1 MSEKGESGVMLE
13 VATPTGV
20 AMRMRCEWV
29 QAPSVRGQ
37 FGVLREHLPLL
48 AALRCGIMKASED
61 GKVKIVAVGPGFAS
75 VQPDRVEVLT
85 DLFVRAEDVDV
96 DAAKK
101 DLEDAEAK
109 LKASDHE
116 TESAEH
122 LELVRNL
129 EWAIARIDAAAE
141 LD

>member
-1 MSEKGESGVMLE
+1 VAEGAVLLE
-13 VATPTGV
+13 IATPTGI
-20 AMRMRCEWV
+20 ALRMQAEWV

-37 FGVLREHLPLL
+37 FGVLKDHLPLL
-48 AALRCGIMKASED
+48 AALRCGILKASEE
-61 GKVKIVAVGPGFAS
+61 GKVKVVAVGPGFAS
-75 VQPDRVEVLT
+75 VQPEKVEVLT

-101 DLEDAEAK
+101 DLEAAEAA
-109 LKASDHE
+109 LKTSEHE
-116 TESAEH
+116 TDSAEH
-122 LELVRNL
+122 EELVRNL